1 MNAVYELSLS
11 PHTTCMCVPHTTH
24 MYVVRCASAGCANC
38 EYAAAAA
45 AAAAIFGADFE
56 VTGDGERRD

>member
-1 MNAVYELSLS
+1 
-11 PHTTCMCVPHTTH
+11 